1 MKSSRHQ
8 VRVSLKAPDP
18 ARPLL
23 VVYRE
28 FCTWQVTCVAREP
41 SQKSNK
47 IEKSG
52 SRPPF
57 AGFRRGYFWFLFF
70 FFFLQVLV
78 RGRITESGASGLRL
92 WGDWFQESPGERE
105 KKSTKR
111 EQRRYGPAVEE
122 FVSGCDGT
130 VIARATKRIRARER
144 LPVGMGGRGTKCFEG
159 GCGSLTGVVKQHGF
173 ISHTHME
180 RDIGFEGGFTAFD
193 RASSQMSGETKFSRS
208 DCPPLDWAT
217 ANLP

>member
-70 FFFLQVLV
+70 FFFPSGP
-78 RGRITESGASGLRL
+78 RPREDHRIG
-92 WGDWFQESPGERE
+92 
-105 KKSTKR
+105 
-111 EQRRYGPAVEE
+111 
-122 FVSGCDGT
+122 
-130 VIARATKRIRARER
+130 RIRAETLGGLVSRIAWGARKEKYKERTATLWTGRRGICER
-144 LPVGMGGRGTKCFEG
+144 LRRDSNSSGDKEDTCKGATTSGNGGEG
-159 GCGSLTGVVKQHGF
+159 DEVF
-173 ISHTHME
+173 
-180 RDIGFEGGFTAFD
+180 
-193 RASSQMSGETKFSRS
+193 
-208 DCPPLDWAT
+208 
-217 ANLP
+217 